1 MKTKI
6 RIFCWWT
13 DDHESIVNR
22 TLSQLN
28 VGNFLDKYEFVYD
41 DSYEWAIVYGKLGN
55 AELKTDKQ
63 HTIFFGME
71 PTWSNNTDRSAVDYS
86 DWVFVQDRRIFDHD
100 NEKVIESPNF
110 MLYAG
115 HGDGWNL
122 DEIAQWDITKSKNM
136 SMIVTKMEGNLWWV
150 PENAHHIYFQRT
162 TLAEE
167 IISRELDIDVF
178 GRGWDTNG
186 RCFGHV
192 GNKKDALL
200 PYKFSIGIE
209 NTSEQHYITEKFTD
223 ILLTN
228 TVPVYFG
235 STTISDHYDSRG
247 FIQLP
252 DLNDVE
258 ACVEVLRDIENN
270 TDALYEKMLPFVQE
284 NKNRYLQKFNIL
296 NKIQEI
302 IG

>member
-13 DDHESIVNR
+13 NDTQSIVNR
-22 TLSQLN
+22 TLAQLN
-28 VGNFLDKYEFVYD
+28 VGDFLDKYEFVYD
-41 DSYEWAIVYGKLGN
+41 DSYEWAIVYGKLT
-55 AELKTDKQ
+55 ETIHTDKQ

-71 PTWSNNTDRSAVDYS
+71 PTWSHNIDRNAVDYS

-100 NEKVIESPNF
+100 NEKVIEGPNY

-115 HGDGWNL
+115 HGDGWSL
-122 DEIAQWDITKSKNM
+122 DEMAQWDFTKTKDI

-150 PENAHHIYFQRT
+150 PADANHIYHLRT
-162 TLAEE
+162 NLAQE
-167 IISRELDIDVF
+167 IISRELNIDVF
-178 GRGWDTNG
+178 GRSWDTNG

-192 GNKKDALL
+192 ANKKDALL
-200 PYKFSIGIE
+200 PYKFSVGIE
-209 NTSEQHYITEKFTD
+209 NTAEQHYITEKFTD
-223 ILLTN
+223 ILLTH

-235 STTISDHYDSRG
+235 STTVTDHYDTRG

-252 DLNDVE
+252 ELTDVD
-258 ACVEVLRDIENN
+258 ACINVLRDIEQNAD
-270 TDALYEKMLPFVQE
+270 TLYEKMLPYVIE
-284 NKNRYLQKFNIL
+284 NKNTFLQKFNIL
-296 NKIQEI
+296 NKIQEV